1 MNYKFVV
8 YFFYMVMIIG
18 AAYIIYAQPFD
29 NGRRRIQRLILT
41 ERIRKGAN
49 RFTAGL
55 KEERLEV
62 SLRNAGYPLGLNS
75 LSFQIIRLS
84 ILVVWLVTIFS
95 GWLFSSNPFPM
106 NSFAFACLFFVF
118 TMPVRNTPFSMLLD
132 KLAQSHLREKNKEV
146 FTLYSMI
153 DNEFISSNGSPL
165 TMYSLLN
172 KLQPNFSSIKPAI
185 GKAILLWRNNPS
197 LALDAFANEVGT
209 AEAKD
214 LANILKN
221 VDATGPAEAL
231 DILQNRREQFLTMR
245 HEIYRRYQ
253 KNRGVRDYA
262 ITFGASLLVMF
273 NMLVLFYQEYK
284 EMMRFLNQH

>member
-41 ERIRKGAN
+41 EKIKKGAN

-62 SLRNAGYPLGLNS
+62 SLRNAGYPLGLNC

-84 ILVVWLVTIFS
+84 MLVVWLVSIFS

-118 TMPVRNTPFSMLLD
+118 TIPVRNTPFSMLLD

-185 GKAILLWRNNPS
+185 GKAILLWRNDPS